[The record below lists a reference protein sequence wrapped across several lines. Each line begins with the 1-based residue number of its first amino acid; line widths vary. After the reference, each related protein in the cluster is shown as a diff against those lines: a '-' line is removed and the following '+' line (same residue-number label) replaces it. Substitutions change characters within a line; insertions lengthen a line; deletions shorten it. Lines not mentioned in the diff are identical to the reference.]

1 MIHTQATTANVICP
15 VCKTS
20 CEVIGVAERLPTNMY
35 ALNIV
40 QLINGLSGGRFIDF

>member
-1 MIHTQATTANVICP
+1 MIHTQATTAKVTCP

-20 CEVIGVAERLPTNMY
+20 CEVVGVAERLPTNMY

-40 QLINGLSGGRFIDF
+40 QLIKTTTTSGR